1 MKSVENKISLIIDL
15 FFCIVLMPILLL
27 FGPAGQWLTRYTVFF
42 LLASAFLYGSY
53 FTLKHFKV
61 PQLFIAKKYKELILI
76 FGILAACNFVLTLYP
91 LPSLDFVTPNLSK
104 YHTRIRDWGVELSMW
119 LMFSLVMAYSL
130 TTSLVTE
137 LYNQQLQKRRIE
149 AQRNRAE
156 LAVFKAQISP
166 HFLFNTLN
174 SLYSLVIGTS
184 EKAEDAFIKFTDIL
198 KYTYVTIDNE
208 TVAIKDEINYIGSYI
223 DLQEIR
229 LNSHTEVIW
238 RHSVD
243 NENTQIPPMLMLT
256 FVENAFKYGASSS
269 HDCRIN
275 ISLSLKDGHLEFSTR
290 NSIMKHAARF
300 RDELPT
306 GIENC
311 RARLRGLY
319 PGRHSLET
327 VEDGNTF
334 YVNLKIDLWKN

>member
-15 FFCIVLMPILLL
+15 FFCIVLMPTLIF
-27 FGPAGQWLTRYTVFF
+27 FGPAKDWISPYTLFF
-42 LLASAFLYGSY
+42 ILATIFLYGSY
-53 FTLKHFKV
+53 FILKHFRI
-61 PQLFIAKKYKELILI
+61 PQLFINKKYKEIGIISGALI
-76 FGILAACNFVLTLYP
+76 ACNFLLTLYP
-91 LPSLDFVTPNLSK
+91 LPNLDFVTPTLSK
-104 YHTRIRDWGVELSMW
+104 YHTQIRDWGVELCMW
-119 LMFSLVMAYSL
+119 LMFSLMMAYSL

-149 AQRNRAE
+149 AQRNKAE

-208 TVAIKDEINYIGSYI
+208 TVAIKDEINYIGNYI
-223 DLQEIR
+223 DLQAIR
-229 LNSHTEVIW
+229 LNSHTRVNW
-238 RHSVD
+238 HHHAD

-256 FVENAFKYGASSS
+256 FVENAFKYGSSPS
-269 HDCRIN
+269 RDCCID
-275 ISLSLKDGHLEFSTR
+275 ISLSLKDGILEFTTR
-290 NSIMKHAARF
+290 NSIMKHAAQF

-319 PGRHSLET
+319 PDRHSLET
-327 VEDGNTF
+327 IEDGDTF
-334 YVNLKIDLWKN
+334 CVNLRIELWKK